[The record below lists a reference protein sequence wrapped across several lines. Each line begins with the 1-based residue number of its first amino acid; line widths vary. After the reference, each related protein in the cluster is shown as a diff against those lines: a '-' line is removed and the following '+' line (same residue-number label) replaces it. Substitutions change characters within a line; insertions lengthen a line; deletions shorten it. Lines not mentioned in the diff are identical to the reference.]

1 MGAGPQDDKADD
13 EIEHGL
19 HETNF
24 LLEEG
29 AIEPRLHRSDATHK
43 R

>member
-1 MGAGPQDDKADD
+1 MGAGPQDDKTDD
-13 EIEHGL
+13 EIGHGL

-24 LLEEG
+24 LLEEDT
-29 AIEPRLHRSDATHK
+29 IELRLHRSIVTHK